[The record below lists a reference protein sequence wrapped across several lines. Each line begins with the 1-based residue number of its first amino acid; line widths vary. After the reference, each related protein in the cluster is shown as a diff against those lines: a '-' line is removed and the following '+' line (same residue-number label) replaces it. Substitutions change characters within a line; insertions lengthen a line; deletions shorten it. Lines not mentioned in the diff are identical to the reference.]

1 MDFPEE
7 EIHGCDVSYSRE
19 GVPNATL
26 PIMAKFFGRGG
37 RDRNEKPE
45 PSSDAAAKA
54 AYVDEHPDVVHA
66 DLEQMDTETREMY
79 RDAREAAVD
88 AREERARSQARE
100 FVVRSPFQLGF
111 TVTLGVLV
119 ALLVGTIVGELST
132 IIMYVASAL
141 FVALGLDPVVRWL
154 ERKGLKRPAGIG
166 VVFGGFVLV
175 VGVLL
180 AIIIPMIATQITQL
194 IDRAPTLF
202 RDITTQPWFKDINE
216 RFGKFI
222 DFDGLL
228 HMGQDFVS
236 KPEHWA
242 QVAGGVW
249 QAGVGI
255 ANGLT
260 AALIV
265 LILTL
270 YFLASLRGI
279 KRAFYTIVPRT
290 GRAKVMDITEQ
301 VTKSV
306 GGYINGMVVL
316 AFINAVLGFI
326 MMTIV
331 GVPFAGLVAVGVFF
345 LALIPLIGSLVAT
358 VLVAVVALFNS
369 PMTAIIAAVYYLI
382 YMQIE
387 SYVLTPRI
395 MNRVVS
401 VPGSLVV
408 IGALAGGTLLGLL
421 GALIAIPV
429 TAMVLM
435 IIKQV
440 WIPRQEVR

>member
-1 MDFPEE
+1 MIKFWGRRVE
-7 EIHGCDVSYSRE
+7 DVQPDRE
-19 GVPNATL
+19 G
-26 PIMAKFFGRGG
+26 
-37 RDRNEKPE
+37 
-45 PSSDAAAKA
+45 DAVAQAAFL
-54 AYVDEHPDVVHA
+54 DTHPDVVHV
-66 DLEQMDTETREMY
+66 DLETLDAETRAMY
-79 RDAREAAVD
+79 RDAREAAAD
-88 AREERARSQARE
+88 AQEERAKSTTRE

-119 ALLVGTIVGELST
+119 ALLFGGMVGELST
-132 IIMYVASAL
+132 IIMYVVAAL

-154 ERKGLKRPAGIG
+154 ERKGLKRSLGIA

-175 VGVLL
+175 IGGLL
-180 AIIIPMIATQITQL
+180 GIIIPMIANQVTQL
-194 IDRAPTLF
+194 IRSAPALF
-202 RDITTQPWFKDINE
+202 RDITHQPWFVDINQ
-216 RFGKFI
+216 RFGEFI
-222 DFDGLL
+222 DFEGLL
-228 HMGQDFVS
+228 KMGQNLVS
-236 KPEHWA
+236 KPENWA

-249 QAGVGI
+249 QAGIGI

-270 YFLASLRGI
+270 YFLASLRVL
-279 KRAFYTIVPRT
+279 KRAFYSLVPRS
-290 GRAKVMDITEQ
+290 GRSKVMDITEQ

-306 GGYINGMVVL
+306 GGYISGMVVL
-316 AFINAVLGFI
+316 AFINSVLGFI

-331 GVPFAGLVAVGVFF
+331 GVPFAGLVAVGVFM
-345 LALIPLIGSLVAT
+345 LALIPLIGSVMAT
-358 VLVAVVALFNS
+358 VLVSIVALFDS
-369 PMTAIIAAVYYLI
+369 PTTALIAAAYYLI

-387 SYVLTPRI
+387 SYLLTPRV

-421 GALIAIPV
+421 GALISIPV

-440 WIPRQEVR
+440 WVPRQELR

>member
-1 MDFPEE
+1 MVK
-7 EIHGCDVSYSRE
+7 I
-19 GVPNATL
+19 
-26 PIMAKFFGRGG
+26 FGRRWSSGAT
-37 RDRNEKPE
+37 KPTL
-45 PSSDAAAKA
+45 SDNAAAKE
-54 AYVDEHPDVVHA
+54 AYLDSHPEVVHA
-66 DLEQMDTETREMY
+66 DLEQLDSETREMY

-88 AREERARSQARE
+88 AREERAKTHTRD

-119 ALLVGTIVGELST
+119 ALLVGSIIGQLST
-132 IIMYVASAL
+132 IIMYVAAAL
-141 FVALGLDPVVRWL
+141 FIALGLDPVVRML
-154 ERKGLKRPAGIG
+154 ERRGIKRPLGIG
-166 VVFGGFVLV
+166 IVFGGFVLV
-175 VGVLL
+175 IGGLL
-180 AIIIPMIATQITQL
+180 GIIIPMIANQITL
-194 IDRAPTLF
+194 LVRSAPALVQ
-202 RDITTQPWFKDINE
+202 DLNNQPWFIDLNS
-216 RFGKFI
+216 RFGEFV

-228 HMGQDFVS
+228 RMGQDFVGD
-236 KPEHWA
+236 PENLA
-242 QVAGGVW
+242 QMAGGVW
-249 QAGVGI
+249 QAGIGI

-260 AALIV
+260 AGLIV

-270 YFLASLRGI
+270 YFLASLRSV
-279 KRAFYTIVPRT
+279 KRAFYSLVPRS
-290 GRAKVMDITEQ
+290 GRAKVIDITEQ

-306 GGYINGMVVL
+306 GGYVNGMVVL
-316 AFINAVLGFI
+316 AFTNAVLGFI

-345 LALIPLIGSLVAT
+345 LALIPLIGSVLAT
-358 VLVAVVALFNS
+358 VLVSIVALFDS

-387 SYVLTPRI
+387 SYLLTPRI

-421 GALIAIPV
+421 GALISIPV

-440 WIPRQEVR
+440 WMPRQEMR